1 MPNTPTDPSPAAFPA
16 APGLPGETSAQE
28 AELQAMALVEE
39 KDSELRTR
47 RFGPRWT
54 RIISAITVIWALF
67 QMYATTFSVF
77 DAVRLRVWH
86 ILFLLLLSFLLYPA
100 WRKEKRTRSAPT
112 ILDALCI
119 GAGFF
124 AFGYMLL
131 QYDIITMRGG
141 FFLPMDYL
149 AASLG
154 VIMAFVMA
162 FRVVGSLAWLALAFL
177 GYCFLGQYIPGAF
190 GHAGFSWNRVMEHM
204 FWGTQGLLG
213 VGVGVSATY
222 IFLFVLFG
230 SFLKHSGFSAFINDI
245 SLTLVGR
252 TAGGPA
258 KVAVIASA
266 LMGMINGSAL
276 ANVATTGAITIPLMK
291 RTGYRAEFAGAVEAV
306 ASTGGQFAPP
316 IMGAVGFIM
325 AEFLGVPYTKV
336 MLAAAIPAFLYY
348 LALIMAVHFE
358 ARRLGLKGLS
368 RENIPDAARV
378 LRERGHLIIPLVV
391 LMAVLFLGYTPLY
404 AASFSILST
413 VAASLLSP
421 KTRMNLAAIIKALDE
436 GARGAVGVG
445 AACVIIG
452 VIIGTVSLTGLGL
465 TFGYE
470 VLKFVKEGQLYL
482 GGVFVMLMSVVLG
495 MGVPGVAAYV
505 IVAAV
510 AVPVLIGVGASPLAA
525 HMFCL
530 FYACLSNI
538 TPPVAMSSYVAAGIA
553 RSDQTKTSLIAVRLG
568 LSGFI
573 LPFFFLDNPLLLYDA
588 SHDTLLTLWALA
600 SASLGMCA
608 LAAALEGW
616 LWGRCNFLMRLF
628 LFATAGLAVHPGLAS
643 DAVGLALFV
652 IVFFWSRAVNRD
664 RPGRSPASGPEI

>member
-1 MPNTPTDPSPAAFPA
+1 M
-16 APGLPGETSAQE
+16 TSKDSTE
-28 AELQAMALVEE
+28 ASAMALVEE
-39 KDSELRTR
+39 KEKELRVRTLGL
-47 RFGPRWT
+47 FWAKT
-54 RIISAITVIWALF
+54 ITFITIVWSLF
-67 QMYATTFSVF
+67 QMYVTTFSVL
-77 DAVRLRVWH
+77 DAVRLRVCH

-100 WRKEKRTRSAPT
+100 FNKEKRVRAAPT
-112 ILDALCI
+112 FFDFLCI

-124 AFGYMLL
+124 AFIYMLT
-131 QYDIITMRGG
+131 QYETITLRGG
-141 FFLPMDYL
+141 FLLPPDRL
-149 AASLG
+149 AASIG
-154 VIMAFVMA
+154 VIITFVMA
-162 FRVVGSLAWLALAFL
+162 WRVVGNLALLAGIFL
-177 GYCFLGQYIPGAF
+177 AYCFLGQYIPGAF

-230 SFLKHSGFSAFINDI
+230 SFLKYSGFSAFINDL

-291 RTGYRAEFAGAVEAV
+291 RTGYKSEFAGAVEAV

-325 AEFLGVPYTKV
+325 AEFLGVPYTRV

-348 LALIMAVHFE
+348 LALLAAVHYE
-358 ARRLGLKGLS
+358 ARKLGLRGLS
-368 RENIPDAARV
+368 REHIPDAMRV
-378 LRERGHLIIPLVV
+378 IKTRGHLIIPLVV
-391 LMAVLFLGYTPLY
+391 LMAVLFMGYTPLY
-404 AASFSILST
+404 AAVVSIIST
-413 VAASLLSP
+413 VLASWLS
-421 KTRMNLAAIIKALDE
+421 KDTRMNLTAIVNALEE

-452 VIIGTVSLTGLGL
+452 IIIGTVSLTGLGL

-470 VLKFVKEGQLYL
+470 VLNFVKEGQLYL
-482 GGVFVMLMSVVLG
+482 CGIFVMLMSIILG

-510 AVPVLIGVGASPLAA
+510 AVPVLVKVGADPLAA

-538 TPPVAMSSYVAAGIA
+538 TPPVAMSSFVAAGIA
-553 RSDQTKTSLIAVRLG
+553 HSNQTQTSLIAVRLG

-573 LPFFFLDNPLLLYDA
+573 LPFFFLDNNLLLYNPEQ
-588 SHDTLLTLWALA
+588 DTLRTLWAIL
-600 SASLGMCA
+600 SASLGVSA
-608 LAAALEGW
+608 LAAGLEGW
-616 LWGRCNFLMRLF
+616 LLGPCSLPMRLI
-628 LFATAGLAVHPGLAS
+628 LLITALLAIDPSLTT
-643 DAVGLALFV
+643 DAVGIILFV
-652 IVFFWSRAVNRD
+652 VVLFWSHKT
-664 RPGRSPASGPEI
+664 GRKHALSSDSHVQEPNT